1 MNDPYLQDL
10 AGGTWRGKSR
20 TVRQRDRYCGKCG
33 TAQDLTAQHRSYAR
47 GQNATL
53 ADLHALCR
61 TCNKLEDDLNKAM
74 GEKRRDTSDAEF
86 MVDHPYISYTLRVV
100 ARFTGGQSGYGDRR
114 NYWFRNGN
122 RESGSVNT
130 DLRENGML
138 QDISGL
144 PAFPLLPRVARSQ
157 WNRGEFS
164 PGDHS
169 DYQVYVIG
177 TETGK
182 YGISQYRYVDG
193 TGITGLIYPDRIAVP
208 LMARLFCALPAY
220 RSADMA
226 QVIGKIVHIERKV
239 HSHEHERYHRRQA
252 DARS

>member
-1 MNDPYLQDL
+1 MNDPYLLDL
-10 AGGTWRGKSR
+10 ASGTWRDKSR

-33 TAQDLTAQHRSYAR
+33 TAQDLTAQHKTYAR

-86 MVDHPYISYTLRVV
+86 MIDHPYISYTLRVV
-100 ARFTGGQSGYGDRR
+100 ARFTSGQSGYGDRR
-114 NYWFRNGN
+114 NFWFANGA
-122 RESGSVNT
+122 RESGSANT
-130 DLRENGML
+130 DLRENGEL
-138 QDISGL
+138 QEVRAL
-144 PAFPLLPRVARSQ
+144 PDFSALPRIDRSQ
-157 WNRGEFS
+157 WNRGEFT
-164 PGDHS
+164 PAGHVG
-169 DYQVYVIG
+169 YQVFVTG

-182 YGISQYRYVDG
+182 YGVPQYRYVDG
-193 TGITGLIYPDRIAVP
+193 AGITGLIYPDRIAVP
-208 LMARLFCALPAY
+208 LMTRLFCALPAY

-226 QVIGKIVHIERKV
+226 QVIGRIVHIERKV

-252 DARS
+252 GARS